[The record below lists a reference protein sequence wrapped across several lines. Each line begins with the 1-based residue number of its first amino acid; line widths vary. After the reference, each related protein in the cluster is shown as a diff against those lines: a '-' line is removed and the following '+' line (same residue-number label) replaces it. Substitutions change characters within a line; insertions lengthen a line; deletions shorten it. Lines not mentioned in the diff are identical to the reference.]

1 MSQTGESPG
10 PTGTC
15 SEKPQG
21 SRTNRS
27 KPCATG
33 MMVRR
38 SGPSLRSNARARHE
52 TAGKARKRLS
62 HSSLSGVVQTKEQ
75 DHVAR
80 HRLVNDPGPR
90 GAPLPGCLVPPVPE
104 PIFIDEP

>member
-15 SEKPQG
+15 SEKPQV

-38 SGPSLRSNARARHE
+38 SGPSLRSNARARH
-52 TAGKARKRLS
+52 
-62 HSSLSGVVQTKEQ
+62 
-75 DHVAR
+75 
-80 HRLVNDPGPR
+80 
-90 GAPLPGCLVPPVPE
+90 
-104 PIFIDEP
+104 